1 MSGVAL
7 SVHGPRGVLDLVV
20 PEGAS
25 MWDVAREYAV
35 RSELGS
41 VPLMY
46 DRTGT
51 SLPPDLVLADGGITT
66 GTVLVAATGAQRP
79 RRAGPAPQRP
89 ATPTTEPGAA
99 ATAWLCVAAGVAA
112 LAGWLTAQ
120 SGTADLATPT
130 VVVLLAGTLAGVL
143 PIGRYAGLRALA
155 APAFAAAA
163 AYALLWD
170 ADPLHQPTVIGGA
183 ALAAAVTAGVARA
196 LAPGSDEGLKVWI
209 AAGGLVFAV
218 GGLAAVVGAPGPVV
232 WSVLLLLAMLA
243 SRFVPMMAID
253 VPDHHLIDLERLAV
267 SAWSAREEPRGRRG
281 RTVVSARGV
290 QEVARR
296 GARTATAASVA
307 IAAVTAVA
315 AVELL
320 AGVPDDV
327 DRIGARTMVFFVGAS
342 LLLVARSYRHVAAR
356 ALLRIGGLLCWVVLA
371 DEVLIHL
378 AADGLLLVAG
388 VASSLALT
396 LVVAAVATGRGW
408 RSAWWSRRAE
418 IAEALA
424 GALALAS
431 LVVSTGLFRT
441 LWELTSANS
450 PST

>member
-1 MSGVAL
+1 MSI
-7 SVHGPRGVLDLVV
+7 HGPLGVLDLLV

-25 MWDVAREYAV
+25 MWDVAREYAEW
-35 RSELGS
+35 SQLGS

-51 SLPPDLVLADGGITT
+51 ALPPDLVLADGGITT
-66 GTVLVAATGAQRP
+66 GTVLVAATGTQRP
-79 RRAGPAPQRP
+79 RRDRSAPRR
-89 ATPTTEPGAA
+89 APTSAEEPGAA
-99 ATAWLCVAAGVAA
+99 ATAWFCVAAGAA
-112 LAGWLTAQ
+112 VLAGWLSAQ
-120 SGTADLATPT
+120 SGTADLTTPT
-130 VVVLLAGTLAGVL
+130 VLVLLSGTLAGVL
-143 PIGRYAGLRALA
+143 PVGRYARLRALA

-170 ADPLHQPTVIGGA
+170 EDPLHQPTTVGAA

-196 LAPGSDEGLKVWI
+196 LAEDADEGLKVQI

-218 GGLAAVVGAPGPVV
+218 SGLAAVVGASGSVV
-232 WSVLLLLAMLA
+232 WSVLLLGAMLA

-267 SAWSAREEPRGRRG
+267 SAWSAREEPRGRSGRRG

-290 QEVARR
+290 VEVARR
-296 GARTATAASVA
+296 GARTTTAATAAITV
-307 IAAVTAVA
+307 VTCLS

-320 AGVPDDV
+320 TVVPEDV

-342 LLLVARSYRHVAAR
+342 LLLVARSFRHVAAR
-356 ALLRIGGLLCWVVLA
+356 TLLRVSGLFCWVALA
-371 DEVLIHL
+371 RE
-378 AADGLLLVAG
+378 LLVGLEADRLLIVAG
-388 VASSLALT
+388 TASVIALV
-396 LVVAAVATGRGW
+396 LVIAAVATGRGW

-418 IAEALA
+418 IAESLC
-424 GALALAS
+424 GAAAMAS
-431 LVVSTGLFRT
+431 LVVSSGLFQM

-450 PST
+450 PAR